1 MSFLDRI
8 AACNN
13 HDPAQFRPFFVAG
26 RQMGLIN
33 HAFAARLEAF
43 PSVFEV
49 EPASVTL
56 SMGLGDFEDRS
67 AAMAEVLRDL
77 AGQGVIK
84 GWRDELFPV
93 ANGFGHAPLMQ
104 IERAAV
110 PLFGLRAF
118 GVFVNGY
125 VWDGDDLKL
134 WIARRSR
141 TKPSW
146 PGMLDVF
153 VGGGQ
158 PIGIGLM
165 DNLIKETAEEANVP
179 PALARQARP
188 VGAISYRMNIGG
200 GFRPDTEFVFDL
212 ELPMNFVPRNTDG
225 EIEAFYLWQVEQV
238 MQTVR
243 DTDHFKPNCN
253 LALID
258 FFVRHGL
265 LTPDEPDYLEIL
277 SGLRQ

>member
-13 HDPAQFRPFFVAG
+13 HDPAQFRPFIVAG
-26 RQMGLIN
+26 RQMGLVN

-43 PSVFEV
+43 PSVFDV
-49 EPASVTL
+49 DAASVSL
-56 SMGLGDFEDRS
+56 AVGLTNFKDRS
-67 AAMAEVLRDL
+67 AAVAEVLRGL
-77 AGQGVIK
+77 AGRGVIK

-110 PLFGLRAF
+110 PLFGVRAF

-125 VWDGDDLKL
+125 VRDGGDLKL
-134 WIARRSR
+134 WIGRRSK

-153 VGGGQ
+153 VGGGH

-165 DNLIKETAEEANVP
+165 DNLIKEAGEEANVP
-179 PALARQARP
+179 VALARQARP
-188 VGAISYRMNIGG
+188 VGAISYRMNIDG

-212 ELPMNFVPRNTDG
+212 ELPADFAPRNTDG
-225 EIEAFYLWQVEQV
+225 EIEDFYLWPVEQV
-238 MQTVR
+238 METVR
-243 DTDHFKPNCN
+243 DTGDFKPNCN

-258 FFVRHGL
+258 FFIRHGF

-277 SGLRQ
+277 AGLRQ